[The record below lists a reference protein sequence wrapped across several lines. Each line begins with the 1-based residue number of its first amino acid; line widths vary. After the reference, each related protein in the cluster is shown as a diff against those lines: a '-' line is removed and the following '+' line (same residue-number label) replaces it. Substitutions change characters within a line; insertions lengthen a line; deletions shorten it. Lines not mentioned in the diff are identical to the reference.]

1 MPVLAYFVS
10 DKYFDFVTR
19 HNYTVHMTSG
29 DPRFDVNVTVK
40 SYIQEN
46 VNTVGGIIMAK

>member
-1 MPVLAYFVS
+1 
-10 DKYFDFVTR
+10 
-19 HNYTVHMTSG
+19 MTSG

-46 VNTVGGIIMAK
+46 VNTVGGFIMAK